1 VSDAATPPA
10 FCFAH
15 KNTDASAHF
24 ESFTL
29 KLGVVWL
36 AAFCFAVP
44 ALAYSPVG
52 HEIVGAIA
60 DKRLANTPTATKIA
74 RLLEGISL
82 EKASVMAD
90 EIKAWDKRGADDPAV
105 FHYLAYPRIDNQL
118 REFWRANQ
126 PTRDLD
132 SPMPSHH
139 WFHYTDVPVLDF
151 AKYADGKTGRSKW
164 DIVHMIGYC
173 VSVLKGETP
182 EDNPRKITKP
192 VAFILLA
199 HYVGDIHQPLHV
211 GAQYFDMEGR
221 PINPDKG
228 GHGLKDNGG
237 NSVTLQLKEGTEGNK
252 QGPITLHS
260 YWDKDAVAA
269 NLVQTAETLTKEE
282 QDERIKSEKQKLI
295 ERLAKEEP
303 KNWELSHSIALKDYA
318 ENWANEILPIAR
330 QAHERLQF
338 KKVAPIQE
346 DGGRTVASAEAEERA
361 MPDGVAY
368 RDWSARVVRQEL
380 HKAGWRLADLLEK
393 AVQ

>member
-1 VSDAATPPA
+1 M
-10 FCFAH
+10 
-15 KNTDASAHF
+15 
-24 ESFTL
+24 L
-29 KLGVVWL
+29 KLCVVWL
-36 AAFCFAVP
+36 AILCLARP
-44 ALAYSPVG
+44 ASGYSPVG

-60 DKRLANTPTATKIA
+60 DKRLANTPTAAKIA
-74 RLLEGISL
+74 KLLDGISL

-90 EIKAWDKRGADDPAV
+90 EIRGWDKRGADDPAV

-139 WFHYTDVPVLDF
+139 WFHYTDVPVLDLM
-151 AKYADGKTGRSKW
+151 KYADGKTGRSKW
-164 DIVHMIGYC
+164 DIVHMISYC
-173 VSVLKGETP
+173 VSVLRSETT

-192 VAFILLA
+192 IAIVLLA

-221 PINPDKG
+221 AINPDKG
-228 GHGLKDNGG
+228 GQGLKDNGG
-237 NSVTLQLKEGTEGNK
+237 STVTLQLKGAAEGNNH
-252 QGPITLHS
+252 GPITLHGF
-260 YWDKDAVAA
+260 WDKDAVAA
-269 NLVQTAETLTKEE
+269 NLVQTAEIISKEE
-282 QDERIKSEKQKLI
+282 QGERINAGKQRLV

-303 KNWELSHSIALKDYA
+303 KNWELSPSIPIKDYA

-330 QAHERLQF
+330 EAHERLRF
-338 KKVAPIQE
+338 KNVTPLQE
-346 DGGRTVASAEAEERA
+346 DGGRTGARAEAEEKE
-361 MPDGVAY
+361 MPDRVAY
-368 RDWSARVVRQEL
+368 REWSALVVRQEL